1 MPGTYRR
8 VRRLRDA
15 AKLLRHWTRKLH
27 DSTESWSGQLGTELA
42 YLCHGVLNNH
52 KVELKP
58 TSPLLQKLTE
68 LDPDRGSDIWFFV
81 CEVNDE

>member
-1 MPGTYRR
+1 MASSYRR

-27 DSTESWSGQLGTELA
+27 DTTESWQGRIGTELA
-42 YLCHGVLNNH
+42 YLCHAVLNNH
-52 KVELKP
+52 KVDLKHN
-58 TSPLLQKLTE
+58 SPLLRKMNE
-68 LDPDRGSDIWFFV
+68 VDPARASDIWFFI